1 MSTTQPSTTQP
12 STTQPAEAHLRLYAE
27 EAALTRETV
36 ETGRLHVG
44 KHTHT
49 REQLIEADLAH
60 ETVEITTVP
69 VGVIIDA
76 MPAIR
81 DDGETLV
88 IPIVEEILVVER
100 RLRLKQEVHVRRIRT
115 TERHRETVTLR
126 HEEAAVTRL
135 PPKAPEGQG

>member
-1 MSTTQPSTTQP
+1 MSTTQPSSAP
-12 STTQPAEAHLRLYAE
+12 PAEAHLRLYAE
-27 EAALTRETV
+27 EATLTRETV

-100 RLRLKQEVHVRRIRT
+100 RLRLKEEVHVRRIRT

-126 HEEAAVTRL
+126 HQEAAVTRL
-135 PPKAPEGQG
+135 PPKAPGGQG